1 MRATEPL
8 LRAGSSMNRS
18 RSRAG
23 AQERGFTFVLV
34 LAAVALVAA
43 GAAKVGVL
51 WSEAAQRERE
61 EELLRVGQAYAEAVA
76 SYLRASPGN
85 VKQYPP
91 SMQDLL
97 ADPRV
102 PGTRRHLR
110 RLYADPLD
118 PNRPW
123 GVIPGPNGGIAG
135 VYSQDSRQPWR
146 RASYENDLISLPAA
160 QAYSDWKFVPRS
172 AT

>member
-1 MRATEPL
+1 M
-8 LRAGSSMNRS
+8 GRS
-18 RSRAG
+18 RSRIG
-23 AQERGFTFVLV
+23 AQERGFTYVLL
-34 LAAVALVAA
+34 LAALALVAA
-43 GAAKVGVL
+43 GAARVGVL
-51 WSEAAQRERE
+51 WSEAAERERE

-76 SYLRASPGN
+76 SYLRASPGD

-91 SMQDLL
+91 SKQDLL

-118 PNRPW
+118 PTRPW

-135 VYSQDSRQPWR
+135 VYSQDLRRPWR
-146 RASYENDLISLPAA
+146 RAPFENDLVLLPAA

-172 AT
+172 AP